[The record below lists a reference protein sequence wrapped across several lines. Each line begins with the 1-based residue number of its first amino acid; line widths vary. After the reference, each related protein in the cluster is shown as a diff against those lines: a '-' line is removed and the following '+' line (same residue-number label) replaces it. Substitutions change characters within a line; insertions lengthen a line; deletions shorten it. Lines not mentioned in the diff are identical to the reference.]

1 MAAWNAPLPCLPQR
15 GHNVTVFASGDSQ
28 TPVPLFATVRR
39 ALRYADSSIDPTT
52 ATLVHLPELYDRASE
67 FDVIHNHVGPL
78 AFPFMRSSPV
88 PTLTTVYGGLDRV
101 EVRRAF
107 EVFAEQPLVATSWAQ
122 RAVLSGSDWRAT
134 IHGAVDLRQFHF
146 RADPGEYL
154 VYVGRVGPEKRLEWA
169 IDLAHE
175 VDRRLV
181 IAGWVAPEDQAYF
194 DDVLAPRLR
203 RAAHVEDLAE
213 IEEWER
219 THFWEART
227 HSSIRRM
234 TTEPRACRCPRQ
246 WPPAPLLWLLMATR
260 QANWSATA

>member
-1 MAAWNAPLPCLPQR
+1 MAAWNAPLAMLADALPQR

-28 TPVPLFATVRR
+28 TPVPLFTTVPR
-39 ALRYADSSIDPTT
+39 ALRYADSSIDPTA

-154 VYVGRVGPEKRLEWA
+154 AYVGRVGPEQRLEWA
-169 IDLAHE
+169 IDPGVRGGSAPG
-175 VDRRLV
+175 DRELGRHLRTRLSLRPV
-181 IAGWVAPEDQAYF
+181 SAAPHAW
-194 DDVLAPRLR
+194 RIWR
-203 RAAHVEDLAE
+203 RSKNGKG
-213 IEEWER
+213 R
-219 THFWEART
+219 T
-227 HSSIRRM
+227 SGRRV
-234 TTEPRACRCPRQ
+234 RI
-246 WPPAPLLWLLMATR
+246 PL
-260 QANWSATA
+260 SGG

>member
-1 MAAWNAPLPCLPQR
+1 MRIGLVAPIFEPVPPVRHGGTERTVAMLADALLQR

-28 TPVPLFATVRR
+28 TRAPLLATVPR

-154 VYVGRVGPEKRLEWA
+154 AYVGRVGPEQRLEWA
-169 IDLAHE
+169 IDPGVRGGSAPG
-175 VDRRLV
+175 DRELGRHLRTRLSLRPV
-181 IAGWVAPEDQAYF
+181 SAAPHAW
-194 DDVLAPRLR
+194 RIWR
-203 RAAHVEDLAE
+203 RSKNGKG
-213 IEEWER
+213 R
-219 THFWEART
+219 T
-227 HSSIRRM
+227 SGRRV
-234 TTEPRACRCPRQ
+234 RI
-246 WPPAPLLWLLMATR
+246 PL
-260 QANWSATA
+260 SGG